1 MGVFYYFWKIWL
13 RMSKSE
19 SGLSSKQCAEL
30 STQGIVKSNRDIA
43 EQLSKEGVEINYGT
57 LTYIIDQYDRVVRNF
72 ICEGYTVQTNNAH
85 FTPEL
90 SGDWSMDTFEF
101 DSKKHTCSVKCTP
114 SQEMLRAMSFVGVK
128 VLGFKNSSSY
138 ISQVTDVMSGEVNS
152 VISRNGNIII
162 EGCEIKAMS
171 NEGTTENCVFLV
183 KENKNVIDISNR
195 ILTNTTSQIVLR
207 VPSNLETG
215 KYHLLVHTSHSKFK
229 DQRSG
234 YCQCVEFDKL
244 LYVK

>member
-13 RMSKSE
+13 RMNKSE
-19 SGLSSKQCAEL
+19 SGFSAKQCAEL
-30 STQGIVKSNRDIA
+30 STQDIVKGNRDIA
-43 EQLSKEGVEINYGT
+43 EQLAKEGVEINYGT

-90 SGDWSMDTFEF
+90 SGEWPMDILEL
-101 DSKKHTCSVKCTP
+101 DSKKYTCSVKCTP
-114 SQEMLRAMSFVGVK
+114 SQEMQRAMNFVGVK
-128 VLGFKNSSSY
+128 VLGFKNSTSY
-138 ISQVTDVMSGEVNS
+138 ISQVTDIMSGEVNS

-162 EGCEIKAMS
+162 EGSGIKAVS
-171 NEGTTENCVFLV
+171 NEGTTEKCVFLV
-183 KENKNVIDISNR
+183 KENKHAIDISNR
-195 ILTNTTSQIVLR
+195 ILTNTTNQIVLR

-215 KYHLLVHTSHSKFK
+215 KYHLLIHTSHSKLK
-229 DQRSG
+229 DPEGG
-234 YCQCVEFDKL
+234 YCQCVEIDKL